1 MEKSQR
7 RRSESDE
14 VPALRERCHGSI
26 GDYTKLPQGSL
37 RWALKRHS
45 WATVISTPVNVRKC
59 EFSFIDLKMASNGKL
74 FFPRGAISTAFQCS
88 PADAV

>member
-45 WATVISTPVNVRKC
+45 WGNSDINTCQCAEVRIQ
-59 EFSFIDLKMASNGKL
+59 FH
-74 FFPRGAISTAFQCS
+74 
-88 PADAV
+88 